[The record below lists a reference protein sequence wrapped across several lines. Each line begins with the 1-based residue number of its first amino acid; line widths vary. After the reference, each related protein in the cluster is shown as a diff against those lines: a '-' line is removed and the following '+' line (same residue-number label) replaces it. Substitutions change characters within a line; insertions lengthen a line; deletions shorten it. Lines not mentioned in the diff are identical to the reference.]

1 MRMFKYTKASIGL
14 LIDDCKRY
22 AKIFKYV
29 SLIATLG
36 LLTYQIITGFM
47 KGSNLVY
54 FNIAIAVAFLAF
66 AFVDLLFKSKSLKRT
81 VKRIYKWL
89 KIILKAITLGITI
102 YEIYIADT
110 VDGIQII
117 LTTLMI
123 LLWIASFIS
132 EVVVEVVQIRANEI
146 LVAVKQDID
155 DVKKPIT
162 TVSNVFKKI
171 TGQEVE
177 VKPVDEKKEKI
188 LAKLRRRINKNE

>member
-1 MRMFKYTKASIGL
+1 MHMFKYTKASIGL

-54 FNIAIAVAFLAF
+54 FNIAIAVAFLVF
-66 AFVDLLFKSKSLKRT
+66 AFVDLLFKNKSLKRT

-188 LAKLRRRINKNE
+188 LAKLRRRINKDE

>member
-188 LAKLRRRINKNE
+188 LAKLRRRINKDE

>member
-1 MRMFKYTKASIGL
+1 MFKYTKASIGL

-36 LLTYQIITGFM
+36 LLTYQIVVGFM

-54 FNIAIAVAFLAF
+54 FNIAIAVAFLTF
-66 AFVDLLFKSKSLKRT
+66 AFVDLLFKNKSLKRT

-117 LTTLMI
+117 LTILMI

-162 TVSNVFKKI
+162 AVSNVFKKI

-188 LAKLRRRINKNE
+188 LAKLRRRINKDE